1 MQTPIGAS
9 RATSIELS
17 VNDEL
22 VFIVYRIG
30 LMRFTRTRVTY
41 NGTAVVVGFVTSAAN
56 RPVICPVRPGN
67 CPGSKLVWRNICKVG
82 CGWLRYRVTMM
93 QGFGWLNS

>member
-30 LMRFTRTRVTY
+30 IMRFTRTRVTY
-41 NGTAVVVGFVTSAAN
+41 NGTAVEVVCVTGAAS
-56 RPVICPVRPGN
+56 RFSCPVCEQGG
-67 CPGSKLVWRNICKVG
+67 CPGGKLVWRNICDHG
-82 CGWLRYRVTMM
+82 ARGLCHDRGTSSRLIDD
-93 QGFGWLNS
+93 

>member
-41 NGTAVVVGFVTSAAN
+41 NGTAVEGVCVTWRNPPVDYPGCEQGFV
-56 RPVICPVRPGN
+56 PVGRR
-67 CPGSKLVWRNICKVG
+67 VWRNFCNHGEPKK
-82 CGWLRYRVTMM
+82 
-93 QGFGWLNS
+93 LN

>member
-30 LMRFTRTRVTY
+30 IMRFTRTRVTY
-41 NGTAVVVGFVTSAAN
+41 NGTAVVVVNVTW
-56 RPVICPVRPGN
+56 RTPPVD
-67 CPGSKLVWRNICKVG
+67 CPGIEYGAVPVGRRVWCGICKVA
-82 CGWLRYRVTMM
+82 CGWFCDR
-93 QGFGWLNS
+93 GI